1 MESDFTSAWLMYS
14 IVHSENEHK
23 YSKLIDI
30 IAIADYSNHAILTYL
45 EFNEGLT
52 LLLNLGFIRLKDDK
66 LFVSESFKQWWTAK
80 FVKKKRR
87 YVQKEILDIN
97 EHISKL
103 KSSLPK
109 KVDLPI
115 ISESDFNKA
124 VNEYL
129 DKMKNILH
137 S

>member
-1 MESDFTSAWLMYS
+1 
-14 IVHSENEHK
+14 
-23 YSKLIDI
+23 
-30 IAIADYSNHAILTYL
+30 
-45 EFNEGLT
+45 LT

-66 LFVSESFKQWWTAK
+66 LFVSESFKQWWTAE
-80 FVKKKRR
+80 FAKKKRR